1 MSGKKGGANNNKQG
15 DAKGE
20 KKPDAKGAA
29 AAVAGEAPAAKK
41 DASPKKQQAAGNKEA
56 TPKGGKDAAK
66 QGASPVK
73 EAVKQGA
80 AKEAAPKQ
88 EVPPKVETPK
98 VEPPKAAATAPS
110 ASTPASASTPTPPT
124 TPGLPNP
131 VVEEALAKIAE
142 SAKSGHD
149 SFPVKHAAMLAQM
162 EMLLTA
168 TDKSRNLNEDRETGV
183 LLFSAI
189 AEKVKMPVAAYLYPS
204 LNTLLAVIEDKKV
217 NARVSKLATEAGKKY
232 LAKGFCEYA
241 AYELVPILLGAAQTS
256 INWQVKVAAL
266 EFLESLA
273 GSSPVE
279 VDSLM
284 PTIVPV
290 VSAIMWDTKKE
301 VKSAATKCLEACCRS
316 SDNID
321 LAPFIPKLVRSIV
334 EPEEVIDCV
343 QSLASTTFVQAVK
356 ASALS
361 ITVPLLERGFKERT
375 MAVKRQ
381 CAVITEN
388 MAKLVNEP
396 GEVAPFLPV
405 LGPLLERC
413 KEEVSDPECRSR
425 CDQAYAAL
433 MAIGS
438 AAETTNSDADK
449 KKQTVA
455 NADKTVRPVAKQVFG
470 DALSNRTDQ
479 LVNFIGEVTAGLRIQ
494 KELSPEEWKEV
505 TSCLMGLGEKNAQKL
520 SEDLRAI
527 AENAIGGSTVEV
539 MEDQQDDAEVLCD
552 TKFSLAYGTKILLN
566 NARLTLKRGRRYA
579 IVAPKSAGKTT
590 LLKAISNYQVE
601 GFPTADVCKTVF
613 VEDDIQGS
621 TLEMDVV
628 EFVLHT
634 LEDEKGV
641 TKESVISRLESV
653 GFDSVMR
660 AKPISSL
667 SGGWRIKTSLARA
680 MLRNPDILLLD
691 EPTNHLDVLNVT
703 WVVEYL
709 TGPSC
714 TEVTSLI
721 VSHDTKFIDRVA
733 TNVIHFSPSLKL
745 DYYVGALDAFVA
757 HHPEAKAYYELGNTD
772 LVFKLPQPAPLDG
785 VKSKGKPVMTMTDV
799 SFSYP
804 GQERPQLEH
813 VTLRLSMASRVA
825 CVGANGAGKSTMI
838 KLLTGELVPS
848 SGNVTKHPML
858 RFAYIA
864 QHAFHHIQSH
874 LNKTPNE
881 YIRWRYADGDDK
893 EALRKD
899 TAKISPEELK
909 IMKTPLEVVYEEE
922 DGKRVR
928 EKRVVEKLV
937 GRRKEGKELHYEVKF
952 ENKSNDQ
959 NLWFDRDYLIEK
971 GFKKLVEDLDRR
983 KLAADNAYTRAA
995 SAKNIEEHLMNV
1007 GLDAEIATHT
1017 RISALSGGQK
1027 VKVVL
1032 AACTWYQPHVIILDE
1047 PTNYLDREALG
1058 ALANAL
1064 ISFEGGVCLI
1074 THNKEFAEKVCRET
1088 WVTANNRVDVKGDP
1102 EWEKYAKEAVEL
1114 GFDQTD
1120 QFDAFGNKLEV
1131 NTKKTP
1137 ATVKPKDRKKM
1148 ERQLIQMIQSQSEM
1162 TEFELACCDEWKLW
1176 DKATEKE

>member
-1 MSGKKGGANNNKQG
+1 MSGKGKSKAP
-15 DAKGE
+15 AKAPPKE
-20 KKPDAKGAA
+20 DKAPKAEAKPAA
-29 AAVAGEAPAAKK
+29 APAASVAAPKAEAK
-41 DASPKKQQAAGNKEA
+41 PAKVESKPATAPAPAKSEAKASPKKPAASA
-56 TPKGGKDAAK
+56 
-66 QGASPVK
+66 
-73 EAVKQGA
+73 
-80 AKEAAPKQ
+80 AAP
-88 EVPPKVETPK
+88 T
-98 VEPPKAAATAPS
+98 AAAPSAS
-110 ASTPASASTPTPPT
+110 ASTPAPAAPTPSVAPAEKKVAT
-124 TPGLPNP
+124 EKPASSATPPPSTATPPPPNP
-131 VVEEALAKIAE
+131 VVDEAIAALSE
-142 SAKSGHD
+142 SAKSQFD
-149 SFPVKHAAMLAQM
+149 SLPVKHANLFAQL
-162 EMLLTA
+162 ETLL
-168 TDKSRNLNEDRETGV
+168 KGSSSEKETGV
-183 LLFSAI
+183 LLFGAI
-189 AEKVKMPVAAYLYPS
+189 AEKAKLAASPYLFGMLP
-204 LNTLLAVIEDKKV
+204 LLFSAIDDKK
-217 NARVSKLATEAGKKY
+217 AAKWGIEAAKKY
-232 LAKGFCEYA
+232 FSKGICEYA
-241 AYELVPILLGAAQTS
+241 AFDAIPILLNQAQTS
-256 INWQVKVAAL
+256 LNWQVKVAAL
-266 EFLESLA
+266 ESLEALA
-273 GSSPVE
+273 LAAPAE
-279 VDSLM
+279 VDMSM

-301 VKSAATKCLEACCRS
+301 VKLAATRCLEGCCRS
-316 SDNID
+316 SDNVD
-321 LAPFIPKLVRSIV
+321 LEPFVPQLVRSIV
-334 EPEEVIDCV
+334 EPDEVIDCV
-343 QSLASTTFVQAVK
+343 QALASTTFVQAVK

-361 ITVPLLERGFKERT
+361 ITVPLLERGFKERKI
-375 MAVKRQ
+375 AVKRQ

-388 MAKLVNEP
+388 MAKLVHEP
-396 GEVAPFLPV
+396 KEVAPFLPV

-425 CDQAYAAL
+425 CDQAHKAL
-433 MAIGS
+433 MDIGS
-438 AAETTNSDADK
+438 VAASSVDEK
-449 KKQTVA
+449 EK
-455 NADKTVRPVAKQVFG
+455 NASINAAVEKAIQPVAKEVFG
-470 DALSNRTDQ
+470 DKLSVRVEQ
-479 LVNFIGEVTAGLRIQ
+479 LVKFASSVVSGYVTL
-494 KELSPEEWKEV
+494 KEFSPEEWKEL
-505 TSCLMGLGEKNAQKL
+505 TKCLVGLGEKNASKI
-520 SEDLRAI
+520 SDDLRASI
-527 AENAIGGSTVEV
+527 EALSGGVVVEHI
-539 MEDQQDDAEVLCD
+539 EDQGDDAELLCD

-590 LLKAISNYQVE
+590 LLRAISNNQVE
-601 GFPTADVCKTVF
+601 GFPTSDVCKTVF

-621 TLEMDVV
+621 TLAMDVV

-634 LEDEKGV
+634 LEGEKGV
-641 TKESVISRLESV
+641 TREGVVQRLESV

-709 TGPSC
+709 IGPDC
-714 TEVTSLI
+714 KNVTSLI
-721 VSHDTKFIDRVA
+721 VSHDTKFIDRAA
-733 TNVIHFSPSLKL
+733 TNVIHFTPQLKL

-772 LVFKLPQPAPLDG
+772 LVFKFPQPAPLDG
-785 VKSKGKPVMTMTDV
+785 VKSKGKPVMTMVDV

-804 GQERPQLEH
+804 GQEKPQLEH
-813 VTLRLSMASRVA
+813 VNIRLSMASRVA

-848 SGNVTKHPML
+848 SGTVTKNPML

-893 EALRKD
+893 EAMRKD
-899 TAKISPEELK
+899 TAKITPEELK
-909 IMKTPLEVVYEEE
+909 IMKTPLEVVFEDEE
-922 DGKRVR
+922 GKRIR

-937 GRRKEGKELHYEVKF
+937 GRRKDGKELHYEVKF

-959 NLWFDRDYLIEK
+959 NLWFEREYLIEK

-983 KLAADNAYTRAA
+983 KLAADNAYARVA
-995 SAKNIEEHLMNV
+995 SQKNVEEHLMNV
-1007 GLDAEIATHT
+1007 GLDSELATHT

-1064 ISFEGGVCLI
+1064 IEFEGGICLI
-1074 THNKEFAEKVCRET
+1074 THNKEFADKVCRET
-1088 WVTANNRVDVKGDP
+1088 WVVANNRCDVKGDP

-1120 QFDAFGNKLEV
+1120 QFDAFGNKLEQS
-1131 NTKKTP
+1131 NKKTP
-1137 ATVKPKDRKKM
+1137 ASVKAKDRKKM
-1148 ERQLIQMIQSQSEM
+1148 ERQLIQMIQSGQEM
-1162 TEFELACCDEWKLW
+1162 NEFEEACCNEWKLW
-1176 DKATEKE
+1176 ERAAQGE